1 MSNKESYTPEEW
13 QTLTRAP
20 FLASLTIVSGAPSGP
35 LGIMHEATAM
45 AQSMQELIQQT
56 TSEPLMMA
64 IGAELKEDPKKMQEE
79 LKVNAK
85 TPADVEAQA
94 LEALRNASTI
104 LAAKATPEEGA
115 AYKKFVMD
123 MGARVAGAAKE
134 GGFMGM
140 GGVQVSDREKAM
152 LAELAAALGVTAP

>member
-1 MSNKESYTPEEW
+1 MSNKESYTAEEW

-20 FLASLTIVSGAPSGP
+20 FIASLAIVSGAPSGP

-45 AQSMQELIQQT
+45 AQSMQELIQQ
-56 TSEPLMMA
+56 SNEPLMAA

-85 TPADVEAQA
+85 SPADVEAQA
-94 LEALRNASTI
+94 LEALKNASSI
-104 LAAKATPEEGA
+104 LAAKATPEEAA

-140 GGVQVSDREKAM
+140 GGVQVSDREKAI
-152 LAELAAALGVTAP
+152 LAELATALGVTAA